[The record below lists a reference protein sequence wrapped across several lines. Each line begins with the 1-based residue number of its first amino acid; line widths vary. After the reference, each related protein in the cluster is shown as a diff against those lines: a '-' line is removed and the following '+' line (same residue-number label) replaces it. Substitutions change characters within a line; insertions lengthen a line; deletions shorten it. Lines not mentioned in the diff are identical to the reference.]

1 MDRFL
6 DLALAFA
13 KDNGVGVS
21 IPITFYLV
29 FKTWRQDYLERKATG
44 EENTNE
50 IHTLQLQV
58 ARLEEAVKSIKERK
72 ND

>member
-1 MDRFL
+1 MDRLL

-29 FKTWRQDYLERKATG
+29 FKVWREENIERKAAG
-44 EENTNE
+44 EKNTNE

-58 ARLEEAVKSIKERK
+58 ARLEESIKSIKETIH
-72 ND
+72 